1 VSVRLAAV
9 IVLAAFVAA
18 CNPTSGEAPHA
29 ATAQKSWPPGTV
41 LAVDDAPIN
50 AAEVDAI
57 SVYTERI
64 EPQSTA
70 PQLRRLALTN
80 VVLPRALSRLM
91 APEAR
96 EKARKDA
103 DEMLASLKRGA
114 PVQPPKPDGAVGEIV
129 TAGFTQLGIVPWGV
143 AMDLADGAWSEV
155 IEEVGRFVIL
165 KRIKRIDG
173 PVPMATQFEVDVLAF
188 PWLPIETLRAAV
200 EQEHDKH
207 KLTIVDPTWSD
218 VVPELLQYR
227 MGVHAP

>member
-1 VSVRLAAV
+1 
-9 IVLAAFVAA
+9 
-18 CNPTSGEAPHA
+18 
-29 ATAQKSWPPGTV
+29 
-41 LAVDDAPIN
+41 
-50 AAEVDAI
+50 
-57 SVYTERI
+57 
-64 EPQSTA
+64 
-70 PQLRRLALTN
+70 
-80 VVLPRALSRLM
+80 M

-188 PWLPIETLRAAV
+188 RGCRSKRCAPPLNRARQTQTDDRRSDVERRRSGVAAV
-200 EQEHDKH
+200 PHGSSRAVKLVRTSLLLASLAASAVLALAQNPPLQPPAQKPPDKAR
-207 KLTIVDPTWSD
+207 KSRSRSRSRSRPRSS
-218 VVPELLQYR
+218 
-227 MGVHAP
+227 A